1 MSEKNERTEE
11 EQEKEDKF
19 TGSPEEQLPDLEGE
33 GKKVPK
39 DQQDQNGKNGEDD
52 KDE

>member
-39 DQQDQNGKNGEDD
+39 DQQDEDEKTGDND
-52 KDE
+52 KEE